1 MGSVPHLDPPAP
13 PRRIWI
19 AALPFLAVAAWL
31 GLRMYTSFGSDQCAD
46 GYAAA
51 RTAADTARVDSLVPE
66 DEHGVKEKVSC
77 GFRRTS
83 ARWEQA
89 AGDSEK

>member
-1 MGSVPHLDPPAP
+1 
-13 PRRIWI
+13 
-19 AALPFLAVAAWL
+19 
-31 GLRMYTSFGSDQCAD
+31 MYTSFGSDQCAD

-66 DEHGVKEKVSC
+66 DEHGVREKVSC

-89 AGDSEK
+89 AGDSEQ